1 MTVSTETSASPRLE
15 PAKSRPARELVIA
28 GFFGP
33 LADRLALALVPLRVP
48 PTALV
53 LANGVAGVAAALML
67 EQDALVA
74 AALLLQLK
82 TLFDNADGRLA
93 RASGRVSLLGRYLD
107 TEVDLA
113 VNVVLFAV
121 LGSVTGE
128 PWLAL
133 AAFLALTLVLSVGF
147 NLAELHREAHGRPL
161 PAPPRT
167 GSTLEA
173 ALEGF
178 YRVVYGPQDRGLR
191 AFSRRRLERLLA
203 DVEDADRRRAATL
216 AYYDRLTM
224 AVLANMGLSTQ
235 LVALGACLVLGVPEL
250 YLWLA
255 VGCAALLPLLQL
267 RRERLALRLL
277 RAE

>member
-1 MTVSTETSASPRLE
+1 MTVSTETAASRRLA
-15 PAKSRPARELVIA
+15 PAKSRPGRELVIA

-33 LADRLALALVPLRVP
+33 RADRLALALVPLRLP

-133 AAFLALTLVLSVGF
+133 AAFVALTLVLSVGF
-147 NLAELHREAHGRPL
+147 NLAGLHREAHGRPL
-161 PAPPRT
+161 PAPPGT

-173 ALEGF
+173 ALERF
-178 YRVVYGPQDRGLR
+178 YRAVYGPQDRGLR
-191 AFSRRRLERLLA
+191 SFSRRRLERLLA

-277 RAE
+277 RAA